1 MSSGVGKTLIVLS
14 SIPEQSYCSNRGS
27 AGALEKTAMLLVEQR
42 NASSINSDRLLF
54 QPWLCDVDS
63 IHFLHCATVH
73 YKLMESGTPEI
84 DSRVSFISLKSSLIQ

>member
-1 MSSGVGKTLIVLS
+1 
-14 SIPEQSYCSNRGS
+14 
-27 AGALEKTAMLLVEQR
+27 MLLVEQR

-84 DSRVSFISLKSSLIQ
+84 DSRVSFISLKSSLIQYQTDTIRELLEKTECPWISSNDDL